1 LLQTRRC
8 AEAPTA
14 KRVEDLPPDS
24 EYAKT
29 LALVGSGKCVLD
41 FGCGTGSMS
50 RLLAAAGNRVTAIEI
65 DPEHAAPAR
74 LHCESVIVADL
85 DTRPLAEILPGGRF
99 DVALFGDVL
108 ERLRDPWRV
117 LDETRAFLAPGGYA
131 VMSIPN
137 VAHWSIRL
145 SLLRGEFEYRDV
157 GLLDDDHIRFFT
169 ARSIQTL
176 CLRAGYEIEAI
187 DRTIQPLF
195 AERGGE
201 ATLERA
207 AFPAELI
214 EQIKSDPDHD
224 TLEFLLKA
232 RPLDDERKIRRMV
245 EGIASAEARAERAL
259 QQLTIETRRPQQT
272 EADLRRRLAEATAER
287 AAALEVVE
295 TKDRALA
302 ELEERYNAAREESQA
317 LREQARRRH
326 VPAQSVA
333 RLQVL
338 VHELAAA
345 LFGSDDVR
353 TRAFER
359 PETGDA
365 STIAS
370 KLGLR
375 LEALRG
381 AALEL
386 ARNHAAAKAENRES
400 HAGFG
405 RQIATLRRELAAA
418 KSEILAMK
426 RAIAAAEHDPNQTCA
441 NCRDA
446 AAALQAWRAAYGAL
460 HGYVART
467 LALELAT
474 VRRDQAIFDN
484 AITQIY
490 RSGWWRLKSVA
501 GWFRL
506 RPVR

>member
-1 LLQTRRC
+1 VTR
-8 AEAPTA
+8 A
-14 KRVEDLPPDS
+14 EDLEPDS
-24 EYAKT
+24 DYAKT
-29 LALVGSGKCVLD
+29 LAFVGRNKCVLD
-41 FGCGTGSMS
+41 FGCGRGSMS
-50 RLLAAAGNRVTAIEI
+50 RLVAAAGNRVTAIEI
-65 DPEHAAPAR
+65 DPEHATPAR

-85 DTRPLAEILPGGRF
+85 DAQPLAEIVPGGKF

-157 GLLDDDHIRFFT
+157 GLLEDDHIRFFT

-176 CLRAGYEIEAI
+176 CLRAGYEIESI
-187 DRTIQPLF
+187 DRTILPLF
-195 AERGGE
+195 AERAGV
-201 ATLERA
+201 AKLERA

-214 EQIKSDPDHD
+214 EQIESDPDHD
-224 TLEFLLKA
+224 TLQFLLKA
-232 RPLDDERKIRRMV
+232 RPLDNERKIRRMV
-245 EGIASAEARAERAL
+245 DGIANAEARAERAL

-272 EADLRRRLAEATAER
+272 EADLRRRLAEANAER

-295 TKDRALA
+295 TKNRVLA
-302 ELEERYNAAREESQA
+302 DLEERYNAAREESRA
-317 LREQARRRH
+317 LREQARRSY
-326 VPAQSVA
+326 VPAQAVA
-333 RLQVL
+333 RLQLL

-353 TRAFER
+353 TREFER
-359 PETGDA
+359 LETGDA

-370 KLGLR
+370 KLSER
-375 LEALRG
+375 LQALR
-381 AALEL
+381 AAAVEL
-386 ARNHAAAKAENRES
+386 AGNNAAAKAEHRES
-400 HAGFG
+400 HAGLG

-418 KSEILAMK
+418 KSDLVAMK
-426 RAIAAAEHDPNQTCA
+426 RSMATADHDPNRTCA
-441 NCRDA
+441 HCRDA
-446 AAALQAWRAAYGAL
+446 AAALEAWRAAYGAL
-460 HGYVART
+460 HGYVERT

-474 VRRDQAIFDN
+474 VRRDQAIFDT

-501 GWFRL
+501 GWLRF